1 MAQANTP
8 GLSMAIV
15 RDARVAWTRAFGVAD
30 RGTKTPVDE
39 ATVFEAGS
47 ISKTVFAYA
56 VMKLCEKGVLSLDSP
71 LTAHTSE
78 RFLEGDEQLRLITPR
93 MVLSHTAGFP
103 NWRSQFEPLSIRFT
117 PAPAFPT
124 RARGTATSSRS

>member
-1 MAQANTP
+1 MSGRVPRRDVLVRLGQAGVGASLFHYAGCSRASQPGAERAGLPPGLPADLEERIPRLMAQANTP

-56 VMKLCEKGVLSLDSP
+56 VMKLCEKGVLSLDS
-71 LTAHTSE
+71 AS
-78 RFLEGDEQLRLITPR
+78 G
-93 MVLSHTAGFP
+93 
-103 NWRSQFEPLSIRFT
+103 
-117 PAPAFPT
+117 
-124 RARGTATSSRS
+124 